1 MGSKEESGFDKLAE
15 LIKGESDDIR
25 EHINAMETRID
36 NRVDLLERKM
46 DSGFAEIVRRL
57 DTIIQ
62 MQLDEHASRIKKL
75 EMAVFSH

>member
-1 MGSKEESGFDKLAE
+1 MAKEEDSRFDKLAE

-25 EHINAMETRID
+25 EHIDAMEKRMD
-36 NRVDLLERKM
+36 SRVDRLEQKM
-46 DSGFAEIVRRL
+46 DAGFAEIVRRL